1 MSNIVLPTERRKA
14 TDYNPRLMVLFGKP
28 KCGKSTLM
36 ASLDNNLIIDLEDG
50 YRALDVMCVQARS
63 AADIFQIKALID
75 QKNQENGGK
84 NFYRFIT
91 IDNATR
97 LEEMSLIYAAALY
110 RKTSMGQSWGYK
122 KDRIGNILMEN
133 GQKVIDPKAD
143 VRQLP
148 NGAGYLYLRQAL
160 KEMVN
165 MFKPL
170 CDTLILV
177 CHVKDKQI
185 KKNDEET
192 TEMAVDLAGKTG
204 DIICGEA
211 DAIGYVSRQDKKTI
225 LSFKGGDNNIRG
237 SRPLHL
243 REKAFVVAESDDD
256 GNLKVDMS
264 EIFPDLKENKTAN
277 TSAA

>member
-50 YRALDVMCVQARS
+50 YRSLDVMCVQARNAS
-63 AADIFQIKALID
+63 DIFNIKAAIE
-75 QKNQENGGK
+75 QKNKENGDK
-84 NFYRFIT
+84 PFYRFIT

-97 LEEMSLIYAAALY
+97 LEEMCLVYAAALY
-110 RKTSMGQSWGYK
+110 RKTSMGATWGYK
-122 KDRIGNILMEN
+122 KDTIGNFIFDAKGN
-133 GQKVIDPKAD
+133 KVIDPKAD

-148 NGAGYLYLRQAL
+148 NGAGYLYMRNAL
-160 KEMVN
+160 KEMIG
-165 MFKPL
+165 MFRPL

-192 TEMAVDLAGKTG
+192 TEMMVDLAGKTG

-211 DAIGYVSRQDKKTI
+211 DAIGYVSRQGNKT
-225 LSFKGGDNNIRG
+225 LLTFKGGDSINRG

-243 REKAFVVAESDDD
+243 REKVFEVAESDEQ
-256 GNLKVDMS
+256 GNLSVDMS
-264 EIFPDLKENKTAN
+264 QIFLDNKEETAAK
-277 TSAA
+277 AA

>member
-1 MSNIVLPTERRKA
+1 MSNIVLPTQRRKA

-36 ASLDNNLIIDLEDG
+36 ASIDNNLIIDLEDG
-50 YRALDVMCVQARS
+50 YRALDVMAVQARS
-63 AADIFQIKALID
+63 AADIFEIKNLIK
-75 QKNQENGGK
+75 QKNQENGDK
-84 NFYRFIT
+84 PFYRFIT

-97 LEEMSLIYAAALY
+97 LEEMSLVYAAALY
-110 RKTSMGQSWGYK
+110 RKTPMGANYGYK
-122 KDRIGNILMEN
+122 KDKIGNFLKDAEGN
-133 GQKVIDPKAD
+133 KVIDPKAD

-148 NGAGYLYLRQAL
+148 NGAGYLYVRNAM

-192 TEMAVDLAGKTG
+192 TEMSVDIAGKTG

-211 DAIGYVSRQDKKTI
+211 DAIGYVSRQANKTLI
-225 LSFKGGDNNIRG
+225 SFMGGDNAIRG

-243 REKAFVVAESDDD
+243 REKVFQVAESDDK
-256 GNLKVDMS
+256 GNIKVDMS
-264 EIFPDLKENKTAN
+264 QIFLSNE
-277 TSAA
+277 

>member
-50 YRALDVMCVQARS
+50 YRALDVMCIQARN
-63 AADIFQIKALID
+63 ANDIFQIKAAIE
-75 QKNQENGGK
+75 QKNQENGG

-97 LEEMSLIYAAALY
+97 LEEMSLIYAAHLY
-110 RKTSMGQSWGYK
+110 RQTSMGQSWGYK

-133 GQKVIDPKAD
+133 GKKVVDPKAD

-192 TEMAVDLAGKTG
+192 SEMAVDLAGKTG

-211 DAIGYVSRQDKKTI
+211 DAIGYVSRQENKTI

-264 EIFPDLKENKTAN
+264 EIFPDLKENKTADKP
-277 TSAA
+277 AA

>member
-1 MSNIVLPTERRKA
+1 MSNIVLPTQRRKA

-36 ASLDNNLIIDLEDG
+36 ASIDNNLIIDLEDG
-50 YRALDVMCVQARS
+50 YRALDVMAVQARS
-63 AADIFQIKALID
+63 ANDIFEIKNLITE
-75 QKNQENGGK
+75 KNKENEDK
-84 NFYRFIT
+84 PFYRFIT

-97 LEEMSLIYAAALY
+97 LEEYSLVYAAALY
-110 RKTSMGQSWGYK
+110 RKTPMGSNFGYK
-122 KDRIGNILMEN
+122 KDKIGNILKDAKGN
-133 GQKVIDPKAD
+133 KVIDTKAD

-148 NGAGYLYLRQAL
+148 NGAGYLYIRQAL
-160 KEMVN
+160 KEMIN

-211 DAIGYVSRQDKKTI
+211 DAIGYVARQDNKTLI
-225 LSFKGGDNNIRG
+225 SFVGGDNAIRG

-243 REKAFVVAESDDD
+243 REKVFQVAESDDK
-256 GNLKVDMS
+256 GNIKVDMS
-264 EIFPDLKENKTAN
+264 QIFLDNK
-277 TSAA
+277 

>member
-14 TDYNPRLMVLFGKP
+14 TDYNPRLMVLYGKP

-36 ASLDNNLIIDLEDG
+36 ASLENNLIIDLEEG
-50 YRALDVMCVQARS
+50 YRALDVMAVNIHNARELYEL
-63 AADIFQIKALID
+63 KALIE
-75 QKNQENGGK
+75 QKNKENGDK
-84 NFYRFIT
+84 PYYRFIT

-97 LEEMSLIYAAALY
+97 LEELSILVANGLY
-110 RKTSMGQSWGYK
+110 RKTAMGANWGYK
-122 KDRIGNILMEN
+122 QDKATGMLLKDAQGNKI
-133 GQKVIDPKAD
+133 IDPRAD

-148 NGAGYLYLRQAL
+148 NGAGYLYMRNAL

-177 CHVKDKQI
+177 CHVKDKQV
-185 KKNDEET
+185 KKNEEEV

-211 DAIGYVSRQDKKTI
+211 DAIGYVSRQDNKTLI
-225 LSFKGGDNNIRG
+225 SFIGGSNAIRG
-237 SRPLHL
+237 SRPAHL
-243 REKAFVVAESDDD
+243 REKVFTVAESDED
-256 GNLKVDMS
+256 GNIKVDMS
-264 EIFPDLKENKTAN
+264 QIFLDNKEK
-277 TSAA
+277 

>member
-1 MSNIVLPTERRKA
+1 MSNIVLPTQRRKA
-14 TDYNPRLMVLFGKP
+14 TDYNPRLMVLYGKP
-28 KCGKSTLM
+28 KNGKSTIM

-50 YRALDVMCVQARS
+50 YRALDVMAVQARS
-63 AADIFQIKALID
+63 ANDIFEIKNLIA
-75 QKNQENGGK
+75 QKNHENDDK
-84 NFYRFIT
+84 PFYRFIT

-97 LEEMSLIYAAALY
+97 LEEMSLVYAAALY
-110 RKTSMGQSWGYK
+110 RRTPMGANFGYK
-122 KDRIGNILMEN
+122 KDKIGNILKDKN
-133 GQKVIDPKAD
+133 GNKIINPKAD

-148 NGAGYLYLRQAL
+148 NGAGYTYLRNAL

-185 KKNDEET
+185 KKNDGET
-192 TEMAVDLAGKTG
+192 TEMAVDLVGKLG

-211 DAIGYVSRQDKKTI
+211 DAIGYVYRQDNKTFI
-225 LSFKGGDNNIRG
+225 SFVGGDNAIRG

-243 REKAFVVAESDDD
+243 REKVFQVAESDKD
-256 GNLKVDMS
+256 GNIHVDMS
-264 EIFPDLKENKTAN
+264 QIFPNN
-277 TSAA
+277 N